1 MTCHPSQAEKT
12 RYQIFLEINLFQPI
26 FYLKY
31 LENTLE
37 NLLNQ
42 SVALKNAKNQP

>member
-1 MTCHPSQAEKT
+1 VVVEKT
-12 RYQIFLEINLFQPI
+12 GYSSFLEINPFQPI

-37 NLLNQ
+37 TLLSQ
-42 SVALKNAKNQP
+42 SMTLKNAKNQP